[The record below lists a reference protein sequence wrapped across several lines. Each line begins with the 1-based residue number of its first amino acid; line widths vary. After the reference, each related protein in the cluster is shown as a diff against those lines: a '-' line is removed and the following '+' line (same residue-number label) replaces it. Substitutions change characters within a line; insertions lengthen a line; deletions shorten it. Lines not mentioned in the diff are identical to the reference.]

1 VGQAQPC
8 RGVVA
13 APLWRALSKR
23 SPGSGGR
30 ALDGEFVAAICV
42 ETKRLYD
49 AEPGV
54 DLNAR
59 LVAKRIR

>member
-1 VGQAQPC
+1 V
-8 RGVVA
+8 VVA

-54 DLNAR
+54 DL
-59 LVAKRIR
+59 